1 MIVRVGDKVITVAF
15 RVSKRLADDVRM
27 ITYVLGYAYR
37 SDLLRE
43 ILEKGIREYR
53 DQVSISQNS
62 GQLSQ
67 FLSMEKDAKSLYL
80 EGL

>member
-1 MIVRVGDKVITVAF
+1 MSLRDKAVTMAV
-15 RVSKRLADDVRM
+15 RVSKSLADDVRM
-27 ITYVLGYAYR
+27 VTYVLGYAYR

-67 FLSMEKDAKSLYL
+67 FLSMEKDGKRLYL
-80 EGL
+80 EAL